1 MWSPKGQKKMN
12 AICVAFIFDYEN
24 QTIKEFET
32 LFYLA
37 AGGKDGVSF
46 DIQAIICNPCISK
59 VF

>member
-1 MWSPKGQKKMN
+1 MWQQKLN
-12 AICVAFIFDYEN
+12 ATHNAFNFDYEN